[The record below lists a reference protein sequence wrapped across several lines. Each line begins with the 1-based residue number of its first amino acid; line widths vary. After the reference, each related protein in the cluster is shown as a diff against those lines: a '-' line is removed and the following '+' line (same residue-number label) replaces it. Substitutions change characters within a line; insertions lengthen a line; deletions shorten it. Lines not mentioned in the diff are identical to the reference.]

1 MTDNKL
7 ISKSLDTTKIDNNST
22 EIAQKLIDTED
33 VEESKD
39 LTALFNLNVQKR
51 NAVRIMKMND
61 LLDKVTDK
69 INERFEKTLDN
80 FSNDD
85 LIKYMQVTENA
96 LDKASKRLAD
106 VKETPTIEYQ
116 QNNQVNINIGDTISK
131 DSRAKITEYVKA
143 VLNSRSVEGDNE

>member
-69 INERFEKTLDN
+69 INERFEKTPDN

-85 LIKYMQVTENA
+85 LIKYMQVTETA